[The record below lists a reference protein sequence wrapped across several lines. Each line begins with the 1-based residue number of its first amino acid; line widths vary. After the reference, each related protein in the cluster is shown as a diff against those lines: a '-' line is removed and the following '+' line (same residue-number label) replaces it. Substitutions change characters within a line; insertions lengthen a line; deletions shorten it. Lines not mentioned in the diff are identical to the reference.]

1 MKYSFVFLLILLLGA
16 CSTTT
21 LPPAP
26 KPKPAPVPR
35 TTTDGPPH
43 PHLEK
48 DVSRIPNAV
57 PRVEPLSRYGNPSTY
72 TALGNRYHTLSH
84 SKGYEAEGIAS
95 WYGRKFHGQR
105 TSSGEPYDMFAMTAA
120 HRSLPLPTYVK
131 IKNLENGKEVI
142 VKVNDR
148 GPFAK
153 GRLVDL
159 SYAAAKK
166 LDLHKAGTGKVRLTA
181 IDPIVWHKA
190 QQTAHNMLK

>member
-1 MKYSFVFLLILLLGA
+1 MKYAFVFLFILLLGA
-16 CSTTT
+16 CTTT
-21 LPPAP
+21 VPPS
-26 KPKPAPVPR
+26 PKPATPPASG
-35 TTTDGPPH
+35 DGPPH
-43 PHLEK
+43 PDLEK

-57 PRVEPLSRYGNPSTY
+57 PRIEPLSRYGNPPTY
-72 TALGNRYHTLSH
+72 TALGNRYHTLSS

-131 IKNLENGKEVI
+131 IKNLANGKEVI

-153 GRLVDL
+153 GRLIDL

-166 LDLHKAGTGKVRLTA
+166 LDLDKAGVGKVRLTA

-190 QQTAHNMLK
+190 QQSAHNMLK